1 MDNPGL
7 IKDTDVAGLA
17 GVSPQM
23 CQFSFMGDAA
33 ATCLAARDGVWPAID
48 SASPVP
54 SLSVAARVQ
63 PALRSADNA
72 SAAIAQLAGQLLG
85 RP

>member
-17 GVSPQM
+17 DVSPQM

-33 ATCLAARDGVWPAID
+33 ATCLEASDGV
-48 SASPVP
+48 
-54 SLSVAARVQ
+54 
-63 PALRSADNA
+63 
-72 SAAIAQLAGQLLG
+72 
-85 RP
+85 

>member
-23 CQFSFMGDAA
+23 CQFSFMVDAA
-33 ATCLAARDGVWPAID
+33 ATCLAASDRIWSAID
-48 SASPVP
+48 SASPRP
-54 SLSVAARVQ
+54 KPERSCPGSTGLTLFPLLSSYSSSTSR
-63 PALRSADNA
+63 
-72 SAAIAQLAGQLLG
+72 
-85 RP
+85 